1 MANIKL
7 EYEEIPQSDKSSY
20 RILEDVRLKDFY
32 YWHFHPEIELVYINA
47 HKGIRHVGDHLSTYT
62 DGDLVLIGSGIPHL
76 NFDYQSEGDYDMIV
90 VHMRSDFLSKVIS
103 QAPEYNDIRQLLELA
118 TYGISFSELS
128 KRAIGGRLVSLSSKS
143 GFSQFLELLHIF
155 QELSNDRDKNILH
168 SLPYKEEFRKREQD
182 RLKALYAFIDLNY
195 ARRISVKEASQLCHL
210 SEEAF
215 CRFFKKMTKL
225 TFTEF
230 LNHYRISQSKRLL
243 TIGESVTDTAFSSG
257 YESIYYYSKVFKR
270 ITGMTPTQFV
280 GSLG

>member
-1 MANIKL
+1 
-7 EYEEIPQSDKSSY
+7 
-20 RILEDVRLKDFY
+20 
-32 YWHFHPEIELVYINA
+32 
-47 HKGIRHVGDHLSTYT
+47 
-62 DGDLVLIGSGIPHL
+62 
-76 NFDYQSEGDYDMIV
+76 
-90 VHMRSDFLSKVIS
+90 
-103 QAPEYNDIRQLLELA
+103 
-118 TYGISFSELS
+118 
-128 KRAIGGRLVSLSSKS
+128 
-143 GFSQFLELLHIF
+143 LELLDIF

-168 SLPYKEEFRKREQD
+168 SVPYKEAFRKREQD

-195 ARRISVKEASQLCHL
+195 ARRISIKEASQLCHL

-243 TIGESVTDTAFSSG
+243 TIGESVTNAAFFSG